1 MTGVRRVVY
10 HANRLQ
16 GEPTIYVT
24 EGEMDADLL
33 WSHGLPATTN
43 PGGAGKWRAE
53 YATMLKS
60 AGCQWVVILT
70 DNDPP
75 GEKHGR
81 DVARSCSDAMRS
93 REVQKG
99 PVQEQ
104 VFRVRDMRRS
114 DLERLSVLYKG
125 LDETAET
132 PGPAAALEVDV
143 PDWDRLRASILA
155 DLSVEP
161 PYGIAWWAPHPGTS
175 RRILISD
182 QLFACTQS
190 TGENLIEAG
199 IHWLDFLDYSEK
211 ESDRLANAVS
221 LVNGQFSVTA
231 PRPQSPLEEAG
242 PRLVRL
248 HVVGVV
254 RALSGALDCLAG
266 TIIGVTAIPSNIL
279 RADLKGV
286 RDFLRKKAAAG
297 GNHRGRQATTSVQGS
312 I

>member
-143 PDWDRLRASILA
+143 PDWDRLREYLGGS
-155 DLSVEP
+155 E
-161 PYGIAWWAPHPGTS
+161 
-175 RRILISD
+175 RRATIR
-182 QLFACTQS
+182 
-190 TGENLIEAG
+190 
-199 IHWLDFLDYSEK
+199 H
-211 ESDRLANAVS
+211 
-221 LVNGQFSVTA
+221 
-231 PRPQSPLEEAG
+231 
-242 PRLVRL
+242 RLVGASSRNL
-248 HVVGVV
+248 PSHLDQ
-254 RALSGALDCLAG
+254 RSALCMHSEY
-266 TIIGVTAIPSNIL
+266 
-279 RADLKGV
+279 R
-286 RDFLRKKAAAG
+286 
-297 GNHRGRQATTSVQGS
+297 
-312 I
+312 